1 MKNTDKLSNQSI
13 TRKQTFKRMVN
24 IVNVWAGIVSIQ
36 IVNKQKHDNKEI
48 QCTLSIKMVAGLI
61 SLVSISFFDA
71 HIVRLPYFAP
81 IIFLELPPFP

>member
-1 MKNTDKLSNQSI
+1 MKDTDKLSNQSI

-24 IVNVWAGIVSIQ
+24 IVNVQAG
-36 IVNKQKHDNKEI
+36 IVNKQKQDNKEI
-48 QCTLSIKMVAGLI
+48 QCALSIKMVAGLI
-61 SLVSISFFDA
+61 SLVSISFLDA

>member
-1 MKNTDKLSNQSI
+1 MKDTDKLSNQSI

-24 IVNVWAGIVSIQ
+24 IVNVQAG
-36 IVNKQKHDNKEI
+36 IVNKQKQDNKEI

-71 HIVRLPYFAP
+71 HIVRLP
-81 IIFLELPPFP
+81 